1 VALLTF
7 LMLYPAGIPTS
18 WTRENITAKREAA
31 SEAAN

>member
-1 VALLTF
+1 MLVF
-7 LMLYPAGIPTS
+7 LVVYPAGIPTS